1 MKDLE
6 AKVEKTRQS
15 QEEVRETLRKTEQF
29 EAKLQQFMADTCQTQ
44 AKLSADLSQVLKQQS
59 HLQNKQDQLV
69 RKQDLLHTTVTG
81 DYFPPIP
88 EAIMTS
94 PVSSVPPSPFS
105 PTGRFFN
112 PPRTHLPLFR
122 SPSCPPSLVL
132 NTPTAT
138 SHTDDDI
145 SDYLSYLSDELA
157 DVLVPPL
164 NESCPTLKPSGG
176 VQDIDELLQSV
187 STLTPTHQ
195 DGGPGPSVRAATLS
209 MATHQDGGPIPS
221 VGAATLSKATHQD
234 GGPIPS
240 VGAATLLMATHQ
252 DGGPGPSIGTATL
265 SVAAHQDGRPIP
277 SIGAATASTAAHLD
291 GGPGPSGTATLS
303 TATHQDGGPGPYRMV
318 DHASSTQLRPAAQ
331 VMDENR
337 HLWNEAGVGK
347 LTIRLARYSYFGD
360 DVLRR
365 STRTG
370 KECLPLDELK
380 VSSLYSDIH
389 LNLFSTM
396 TADEFKKKVVPRI
409 NTALSALCKRLRNT
423 GGNQKIS
430 PKS

>member
-1 MKDLE
+1 MLLFSSDAITLDLGAELLELKVQRWRSPLQSCLKDLE

-15 QEEVRETLRKTEQF
+15 QEEVRETLRKAEQF
-29 EAKLQQFMADTCQTQ
+29 EAKLQQFMVDTCQTQ

-94 PVSSVPPSPFS
+94 PVSSVPPSLFS

-112 PPRTHLPLFR
+112 PPRTRLPLFR

-138 SHTDDDI
+138 TPTDDDI
-145 SDYLSYLSDELA
+145 SEYLSYLSEELA
-157 DVLVPPL
+157 DVLEHP
-164 NESCPTLKPSGG
+164 SCPTVKPSGG
-176 VQDIDELLQSV
+176 IPDIDELLQSV

-195 DGGPGPSVRAATLS
+195 DGGPGLSVGT
-209 MATHQDGGPIPS
+209 QDGGPIPS
-221 VGAATLSKATHQD
+221 IGTATLS
-234 GGPIPS
+234 
-240 VGAATLLMATHQ
+240 MATHQ

-265 SVAAHQDGRPIP
+265 SMVTHQDGGPGPSIGTATLSMAAHQDGGPGPSIGTATLSTATHQDGRPIP
-277 SIGAATASTAAHLD
+277 SIGTATISMATHQD

-318 DHASSTQLRPAAQ
+318 DHASSTQLRPASQ

-337 HLWNEAGVGK
+337 HLWNEEGVGK

-360 DVLRR
+360 NVLRR

-370 KECLPLDELK
+370 KGGSALDELK
-380 VSSLYSDIH
+380 VAYA
-389 LNLFSTM
+389 LF
-396 TADEFKKKVVPRI
+396 
-409 NTALSALCKRLRNT
+409 
-423 GGNQKIS
+423 
-430 PKS
+430 